1 MNPLLERIPTGASR
15 RGVMKFKLDE
25 NLVVIRT
32 PVNPSLA
39 VLERMVAQLREAL
52 ARLSGDHF
60 AAIQSG
66 GPG

>member
-1 MNPLLERIPTGASR
+1 
-15 RGVMKFKLDE
+15 MKFKLDE

-32 PVNPSLA
+32 PVNPSFA
-39 VLERMVAQLREAL
+39 VLERVVAQLQEAL
-52 ARLSGDHF
+52 ARFSGDHF